1 MGLRPRSQDMPD
13 FTRAFVESNGAPIQ
27 YDGRTLHSSLRLPV
41 SAGDRVHIFF
51 EHFVARPVQGLVIQ
65 AANRA
70 HKLAIAP
77 TSHNMFVLWTDTAP
91 RHVEVAAPAKA
102 RKPVELV
109 LNNVWRD
116 EKYGTMMYGVNAAA
130 MVIEQPRADE
140 WTLACSDGWNVEPDF
155 TDLVLRLVHERRKVL

>member
-1 MGLRPRSQDMPD
+1 MPD

-27 YDGRTLHSSLRLPV
+27 HDGLTLHSSLRLQV
-41 SAGDRVHIFF
+41 SAGDLVHIFF

-70 HKLAIAP
+70 HKLTIAR
-77 TSHNMFVLWTDTAP
+77 SRHNMFVLWTDIAP

-102 RKPVELV
+102 RKPVELIV
-109 LNNVWRD
+109 SNVWRD
-116 EKYGTMMYGVNAAA
+116 EKYGTMMYGLNAAA

-140 WTLACSDGWNVEPDF
+140 WTLACSDGWGVEPDF
-155 TDLVLRLVHERRKVL
+155 SDLVVRLLHEHRKVP